1 MEGKWKPEEKRVSSL
16 TALSLLLE
24 YTSGTT
30 LLGWKLSFSFSN
42 ELTRCSLFPLILR
55 FVFMSFCLYLS
66 VSLSL
71 SLSPSVSVLC
81 CFLSTTTNGRRKWK
95 RLESRSRKKH
105 RFHCFAA
112 QDTRRR
118 SKTVITQEDVTNGEV
133 RSSPSRAFSLLALFF
148 FCALVRRGYSRA
160 TPCFLFSVLIHEHQ
174 EV

>member
-55 FVFMSFCLYLS
+55 FFFMSFCLYLS

-95 RLESRSRKKH
+95 GMESRSRKKKTSVPLL
-105 RFHCFAA
+105 CC
-112 QDTRRR
+112 TRHKEKIEDCDYPRRCHKRR
-118 SKTVITQEDVTNGEV
+118 S
-133 RSSPSRAFSLLALFF
+133 
-148 FCALVRRGYSRA
+148 ALVPIACLQLVG
-160 TPCFLFSVLIHEHQ
+160 SVLFLCTSSQ
-174 EV
+174 GLQ